1 VKIGVIAHIFNGFAA
16 GGQGPRPINDR
27 NAVDLDTR
35 KHLKHAPRDTQEHRR
50 LREEQTPGRR
60 VGTRDP
66 HGQGDDD
73 RDNREQ
79 DLTARRGPVRAV
91 ERRLAS
97 ERQSL
102 TRARATLTALS
113 PQATLDR
120 GYALLKTPSGQ
131 LITSSAQVKK
141 GDLIEGILASGRMV
155 AQVVGATAPTVPTE
169 S

>member
-1 VKIGVIAHIFNGFAA
+1 MLGLRLCQRAA
-16 GGQGPRPINDR
+16 
-27 NAVDLDTR
+27 LDQRVT
-35 KHLKHAPRDTQEHRR
+35 A
-50 LREEQTPGRR
+50 LRT
-60 VGTRDP
+60 
-66 HGQGDDD
+66 
-73 RDNREQ
+73 
-79 DLTARRGPVRAV
+79 AV

-155 AQVVGATAPTVPTE
+155 AQVVGATAPTAPTE

>member
-1 VKIGVIAHIFNGFAA
+1 MAERSHLSLLTSRPVL
-16 GGQGPRPINDR
+16 QGPGAIIDGHRS
-27 NAVDLDTR
+27 ALDQRVT
-35 KHLKHAPRDTQEHRR
+35 A
-50 LREEQTPGRR
+50 LR
-60 VGTRDP
+60 
-66 HGQGDDD
+66 
-73 RDNREQ
+73 
-79 DLTARRGPVRAV
+79 TAI

-155 AQVVGATAPTVPTE
+155 AQVVGATNPTPPAD